1 MDITPSVYDDMRE
14 RAARMLLRWKNLA
27 DAPQLSSL
35 VDQTYLRML
44 EGAERS
50 VQGRDHFLAMW
61 TKAMRWV
68 LVDLARARR
77 SRKRGDGKGRVPLVD
92 DVIAGAGRD
101 VDEVIDV
108 HEALER
114 LGADDPRDAKIVE
127 LRYYGGLSWD
137 EIALALGGG
146 DAQALR
152 NEWRAIKASLRLL
165 LKRPDEPERLDD

>member
-1 MDITPSVYDDMRE
+1 MDLTPSIYDDMRK
-14 RAARMLLRWKNLA
+14 RAAQMLLRWKNLA

-44 EGAERS
+44 EGKEPS
-50 VQGRDHFLAMW
+50 VHGREHFLAMW

-68 LVDLARARR
+68 LVDLARARK
-77 SRKRGDGKGRVPLVD
+77 STKRGGREDRVPLED
-92 DVIAGAGRD
+92 DLVGGVVED

-114 LGADDPRDAKIVE
+114 LATEDARDAKIVE

-137 EIALALGGG
+137 EIAEALGDG
-146 DAQALR
+146 DSQALR
-152 NEWRAIKASLRLL
+152 NEWRAVKASLRRLMMTN
-165 LKRPDEPERLDD
+165 EP